1 MKWNEVD
8 LIVSPEATDLVALLL
23 YECGSSGSII
33 RDDEI
38 DELGRIRITAYF
50 PPEQKDA
57 VETVRR
63 HMKELAQRSAA
74 VGRWQIRCNQ
84 ADDTDWLYSW
94 QAYFHPKKISAHFWA
109 APAWEPAQP
118 APGEDVIAIEPG
130 LSFGSGFHD
139 TTCMC
144 VQYLE
149 DAVQPGD
156 EVFDIGTGTGILAVA
171 AAKLGAGHVVAVDFD
186 EKAVA
191 QAVINANLNNVSDVI
206 DVYSSDLLSAVSADG
221 RKARV
226 VAANL
231 VTNAVL
237 DLLPSLPPYMEE
249 GGILIASGIIDE
261 RIDEVRRAAAQ
272 TGFAWEDECLQ
283 NGWYA
288 VRMRRI

>member
-1 MKWNEVD
+1 MKWNEID

-33 RDDEI
+33 HDDEA

-57 VETVRR
+57 VETVRK
-63 HMKELAQRSAA
+63 HMKDLAQRSASM
-74 VGRWQIRCNQ
+74 GKWQIRSTQ
-84 ADDTDWLYSW
+84 ADDTDWLYAW
-94 QAYFHPKKISAHFWA
+94 QAYFHPKKISSHFWA
-109 APAWEPAQP
+109 APAWEPAS
-118 APGEDVIAIEPG
+118 PGEGEQVISIEPG
-130 LSFGSGFHD
+130 MAFGSGFHD

-149 DAVQPGD
+149 ETVQPGD

-191 QAVINANLNNVSDVI
+191 QAVINANLNNVSHII
-206 DVYSSDLLSAVSADG
+206 DVYNSDLLSAISEDSP
-221 RKARV
+221 KARV
-226 VAANL
+226 VVANL

-237 DLLPSLPPYMEE
+237 DLLPSLAPYMEKD
-249 GGILIASGIIDE
+249 GILIASGIIDE
-261 RIDEVRRAAAQ
+261 RIEEVRNAAGQ
-272 TGFAWEDECLQ
+272 HGFAWEDECLQ